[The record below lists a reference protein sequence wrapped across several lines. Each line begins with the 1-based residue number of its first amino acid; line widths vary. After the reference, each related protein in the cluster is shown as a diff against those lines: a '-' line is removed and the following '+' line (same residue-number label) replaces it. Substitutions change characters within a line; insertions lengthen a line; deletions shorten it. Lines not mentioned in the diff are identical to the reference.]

1 MRAGTEN
8 TKQIAME
15 AFINSAA
22 VVALGEL
29 GDKTQVLALLLAVR
43 YQRSWPILG
52 GIFFATLLTM
62 GVTALLGTTIS
73 AFLPT
78 PILRW
83 VLVAMFYAVALWT
96 LVPEG
101 DDDDDDDVPLKS
113 SGSLVLTAFVTFI
126 LAELGD
132 KSQIATLVMA
142 AKYGDFPLVMA
153 GATLGEMLAISPAVL
168 LGQTTAQWLPMKW
181 VRVAAAAL
189 FAALGTWVLV
199 FGLD

>member
-1 MRAGTEN
+1 MT
-8 TKQIAME
+8 ME

-43 YQRSWPILG
+43 YQRSWPILT
-52 GIFFATLLTM
+52 GIFLATLLTM

-78 PILRW
+78 HILRW

-113 SGSLVLTAFVTFI
+113 SSSLVLTAFVTFI

-142 AKYGDFPLVMA
+142 AKYGDFASVMA
-153 GATLGEMLAISPAVL
+153 GSTLGEMLAISPAVL

-181 VRVAAAAL
+181 VRIAAALL

>member
-1 MRAGTEN
+1 
-8 TKQIAME
+8 ME

-43 YQRSWPILG
+43 YQRSWPILA
-52 GIFFATLLTM
+52 GILLATLLTM

-73 AFLPT
+73 AFLPAH
-78 PILRW
+78 ILRW

-96 LVPEG
+96 LVPE
-101 DDDDDDDVPLKS
+101 DDDDDEEDVSLKS
-113 SGSLVLTAFVTFI
+113 SRSLVLTAFVTFI

-142 AKYGDFPLVMA
+142 AKYGDFPMVMA
-153 GATLGEMLAISPAVL
+153 GSTLGEMLAISPAVL

-181 VRVAAAAL
+181 VRAAAAVL
-189 FAALGTWVLV
+189 FAALGTWILIC
-199 FGLD
+199 GLA

>member
-1 MRAGTEN
+1 MSDL
-8 TKQIAME
+8 E

-29 GDKTQVLALLLAVR
+29 GDKTQILALLLAVR

-52 GIFFATLLTM
+52 GIFLATLLTM
-62 GVTALLGTTIS
+62 GVTALLGTTIA

-78 PILRW
+78 SILRW

-101 DDDDDDDVPLKS
+101 DDDDEEDIALKS

-142 AKYGDFPLVMA
+142 TQYGDFISVMA
-153 GATLGEMLAISPAVL
+153 GSTVGEMLAISPAVL
-168 LGQTTAQWLPMKW
+168 LGQTTAQWLPMQW
-181 VRVAAAAL
+181 VRIAAALL

-199 FGLD
+199 FGLA